1 MSRSGEAP
9 KVNVPDD
16 LRDILLEFTIN
27 YLLEQP
33 PDIIDYAVDFFKK
46 LQENRRAAPP
56 KENAPASPD
65 DSILSNDDG
74 ESYSANM

>member
-1 MSRSGEAP
+1 MSRSGEAS

-46 LQENRRAAPP
+46 LQENRRTAPP

-65 DSILSNDDG
+65 DSILSNEDG
-74 ESYSANM
+74 EC